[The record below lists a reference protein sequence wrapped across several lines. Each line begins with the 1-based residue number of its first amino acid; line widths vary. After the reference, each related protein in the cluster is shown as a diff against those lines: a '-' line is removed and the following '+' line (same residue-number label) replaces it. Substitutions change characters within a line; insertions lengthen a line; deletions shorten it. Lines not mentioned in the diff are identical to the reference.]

1 MINYSVWCFWS
12 FFHFLNSNVP
22 DKMCH
27 KQKWHVLFFSRIKL
41 GVNRFKNSVTFFY
54 FYFFTFLRKK
64 CITVAQFLHIASKI
78 WKLLGLY
85 KKNNI
90 SSLNFSI
97 KWNFTVYRDFLPTV
111 EKVSQIIQLNL
122 FEKSN
127 HEKRPFNN

>member
-1 MINYSVWCFWS
+1 M
-12 FFHFLNSNVP
+12 
-22 DKMCH
+22 
-27 KQKWHVLFFSRIKL
+27 
-41 GVNRFKNSVTFFY
+41 
-54 FYFFTFLRKK
+54 
-64 CITVAQFLHIASKI
+64 AQFLHIASKI